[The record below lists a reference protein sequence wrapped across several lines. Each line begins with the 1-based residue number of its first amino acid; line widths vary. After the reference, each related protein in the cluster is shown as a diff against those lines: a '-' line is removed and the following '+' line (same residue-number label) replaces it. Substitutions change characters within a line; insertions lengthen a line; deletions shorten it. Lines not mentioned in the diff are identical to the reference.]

1 MDNKIRYNIIKI
13 IIIIFG
19 VILFIQL
26 FTLQIV
32 KGEEYREYSNTRLT
46 RIDTIKAARG
56 SLTDCNNNLLAG
68 TKMGYT
74 LKMYRSNITIDQLNN
89 SILNM
94 INILEKNN
102 DKYIDKF
109 PILLEPIRNTFS
121 TEEEFEK
128 WKTNNKIKS
137 EYNEEEIINYYKEK
151 YKIKNDDI
159 NDIRK
164 IIAVRYE
171 IEKTGYSST
180 NPLVIAKDISK
191 NSVLEIKEKND
202 NFYGINIVTEPIRT
216 YLHGTLAS
224 HIIGYLG
231 QIKSE
236 ELKDNTD
243 IYDMNSYIGRAG
255 VEAFFE
261 EYLRGEDG
269 VKQIDMDVDGG
280 ITEEYIEKEAVAGNN
295 IMLTIDSNIQ
305 KVAEDS
311 LKNNIEK
318 VRAGGY
324 GKEIDAKSGS
334 VVVMN
339 VNTGEIIALASYPD
353 YEPQLFI
360 DGISNEKWNEYRENE
375 STFNRAVQGAYAPGS
390 IFKMVSSIAALENG
404 VITEGETIRTTGVSQ
419 YAHKPVCWIYTERRS
434 NHGTINVKQA
444 LKYSCN
450 CFFYEVGYRLGI
462 EPIEKYAKYFG
473 LGSKTGIELPNEKSG
488 VLATRENL
496 QKAGEEWKLGNT
508 LSAIIGQGQN
518 SFTPIQIAKYV
529 SIIANGGKNVEPTL
543 IKSITNSVGENLNK
557 EELINKLKGTQEEEI
572 NNSEDIS
579 ISENTLRII
588 KEGMHSVTE
597 EGDGTAYGAF
607 YNLEF
612 DVAGKTG
619 SAEAGNYTNAWFVNF
634 APYDNPEIAIV
645 AMIENGSKGSY
656 VAHIARDII
665 DEYFGLKIKEINN
678 NLE

>member
-19 VILFIQL
+19 LILFIQL

-74 LKMYRSNITIDQLNN
+74 LKMYRSNISIDQLNN

-109 PILLEPIRNTFS
+109 PILLEPIRNTFN
-121 TEEEFEK
+121 TEDEFEK

-159 NDIRK
+159 NDVRK

-236 ELKDNTD
+236 ELENNED

-255 VEAFFE
+255 IEAYFE

-318 VRAGGY
+318 IRAGGY

-353 YEPQLFI
+353 YEPQLFM
-360 DGISNEKWNEYRENE
+360 DGISNEKWNEYKENE

-404 VITEGETIRTTGVSQ
+404 VITENETIRTTGVSQ
-419 YAHKPVCWIYTERRS
+419 YAHKPVCWIYTERRG

-462 EPIEKYAKYFG
+462 EPIEEYAKYFG
-473 LGSKTGIELPNEKSG
+473 LGAKTGIELPNEKSG

-508 LSAIIGQGQN
+508 LSAVIGQGQN

-529 SIIANGGKNVEPTL
+529 SIIANGGKSVQPTL
-543 IKSITNSVGENLNK
+543 IKSITNSVGESLNK
-557 EELINKLKGTQEEEI
+557 EELLNKINGNQEVEK
-572 NNSEDIS
+572 NNSENVN
-579 ISENTLRII
+579 ISEDALRIV

-634 APYDNPEIAIV
+634 APYDNPKIAIV

>member
-557 EELINKLKGTQEEEI
+557 EELVNKLKGTQDEEM
-572 NNSEDIS
+572 NNSEDIN